1 MYKGRNSDTVLSFFS
16 SLATPVSQIIQIY
29 LLYDQF
35 KILKERV
42 NQTRSVSLRP
52 CSKDAHELYIFQR

>member
-42 NQTRSVSLRP
+42 N
-52 CSKDAHELYIFQR
+52 

>member
-1 MYKGRNSDTVLSFFS
+1 MYKGGNSDTVLSLFS
-16 SLATPVSQIIQIY
+16 SLATPVSQIIQTY

-42 NQTRSVSLRP
+42 NHTRSVSLRL
-52 CSKDAHELYIFQR
+52 CSKDGHELYIF